1 MLNKKLM
8 PRPKRRT
15 AEPAPP
21 PEQQIEVQGDHI
33 TLGQLLK
40 VAGIIGTGGEAK
52 LYLADIAV
60 LVNGQPEQRRGRKLR
75 AGDLIAAP
83 DAPPIRLIAPPD
95 AVQNTPDQQPGDDPL
110 PPHVK
115 NKPGGDVNADANA
128 RVNLATPLV
137 SAQAAPHDTRK
148 EAQP

>member
-1 MLNKKLM
+1 MLNKNLL
-8 PRPKRRT
+8 PRPKRR
-15 AEPAPP
+15 AADPAPP

-60 LVNGQPEQRRGRKLR
+60 VVNGQPEQRRGRKLR

-83 DAPPIRLIAPPD
+83 DAAPIRLVAPPN
-95 AVQNTPDQQPGDDPL
+95 AAQNTLDQQTSDAPIL
-110 PPHVK
+110 PHVK
-115 NKPGGDVNADANA
+115 NKPGGDVIADVNAPANA
-128 RVNLATPLV
+128 AP
-137 SAQAAPHDTRK
+137 AASFPHDAHK
-148 EAQP
+148 EL

>member
-1 MLNKKLM
+1 MLNKNLM
-8 PRPKRRT
+8 PRPKRRA
-15 AEPAPP
+15 AEPTPP

-60 LVNGQPEQRRGRKLR
+60 LVNGEPEQRRGRKLR

-83 DAPPIRLIAPPD
+83 DAAPIRLIAPPD
-95 AVQNTPDQQPGDDPL
+95 AAQNTPGQQTSDAPIT
-110 PPHVK
+110 PHVK
-115 NKPGGDVNADANA
+115 NKPGGDVSADAKATINSA
-128 RVNLATPLV
+128 ALAMSFPDDM
-137 SAQAAPHDTRK
+137 HK
-148 EAQP
+148 EL